1 MSGFLGATQKAFSTS
16 RLIRNF
22 LIFSLPSCFYTFGIY
37 FSIYCKIQKPL
48 FFLELLF
55 NCPYITSSIYIF
67 SPTDMRCPPLLN
79 AEFVFE
85 LTFGLC
91 ILIHLFVFIVTLQ
104 DWYLAALTLWLYN
117 MLDSLIGLLFFI
129 ILLFQSCIFF
139 IFLIVLHIYFFNML
153 TDKPGLPRW
162 HYW

>member
-1 MSGFLGATQKAFSTS
+1 
-16 RLIRNF
+16 
-22 LIFSLPSCFYTFGIY
+22 
-37 FSIYCKIQKPL
+37 
-48 FFLELLF
+48 
-55 NCPYITSSIYIF
+55 
-67 SPTDMRCPPLLN
+67 MRCPPLLN